1 MRVDSCVRALQWR
14 ALDER
19 HHGALLALLILTS
32 GLMGGCAGSWV
43 APIREQRDAWERAE
57 SRARSASQAPD
68 PFAGAA
74 LLERAAL
81 VQAVL
86 ERNPTLHAAR
96 YAWRAALERAPQ
108 VASLDDPML
117 GFGVAPRSFGS
128 SEVDEGT
135 RIDFS
140 QRLPFPGKLALRGE
154 VAAFEAEAASQDFQ
168 AVRLRLAALAS
179 RLFDE
184 YYLAARS
191 LEVNAQ
197 HVALLKELQHVAA
210 ARYEVGDA
218 SQQDPIQAEVEHS
231 HALHRE
237 VVLRTRVRVTAEQ
250 ILTLLHRPPDAL
262 LPPPPERLAL
272 PGEVPAEADA
282 LAAEALASRPDVAA
296 AGARVRA
303 GESAVALARREF
315 LPDFTV
321 SGAYDRSWQEEELQ
335 PFVGISVDLPVR
347 IERRRAALA
356 EASALLERARS
367 ERDAVLDEARFGVRS
382 STLRLS
388 EAQHVRHLIETQQ
401 LPAVR
406 DQVEAARTGFE
417 TGRGE
422 FFALIDAERSLL
434 RVEIGLE
441 EARAEICRR
450 RAELDRALGR
460 IAGQGW

>member
-1 MRVDSCVRALQWR
+1 MRVDSCVRAARRR
-14 ALDER
+14 ARDRRNRGAL
-19 HHGALLALLILTS
+19 GALLALTVLLS
-32 GLMGGCAGSWV
+32 SACAGSWV
-43 APIREQRDAWERAE
+43 APIREQRDAWEQAE
-57 SRARSASQAPD
+57 SRARSAEQVPD

-74 LLERAAL
+74 VLERAAL

-128 SEVDEGT
+128 SEVDDGT
-135 RIDFS
+135 RIDIS

-191 LEVNAQ
+191 FEVNAQ
-197 HVALLKELQHVAA
+197 HVALLQELQHVAA

-237 VVLRTRVRVTAEQ
+237 IVLRTRLRVAAEQ
-250 ILTLLHRPPDAL
+250 ILTLLHRPAEAE
-262 LPPPPERLAL
+262 LPPPPRQLVL
-272 PGEVPAEADA
+272 PEELPDEPDA
-282 LAAEALASRPDVAA
+282 LAAEALSSRPDVAA
-296 AGARVRA
+296 ASARVRA

-321 SGAYDRSWQEEELQ
+321 SGAYDRIWQEEELQ
-335 PFVGISVDLPVR
+335 PFVGISLDLP
-347 IERRRAALA
+347 IQIARRRAALA
-356 EASALLERARS
+356 EAQALLERARS
-367 ERDAVLDEARFGVRS
+367 ERDAMLDEARFAIRS
-382 STLRLS
+382 SALRLS
-388 EAQHVRHLIETQQ
+388 EAHHVRHLFETQQ
-401 LPAVR
+401 LPAAR

-417 TGRGE
+417 TGRSE
-422 FFALIDAERSLL
+422 FFGLIDAERSLL
-434 RVEIGLE
+434 RVEIGVE
-441 EARAEICRR
+441 EARAEVCRR

-460 IAGQGW
+460 VAGQGW